1 MSFRSLAVAYLK
13 KVYPAVTTAQL
24 RDTAAAAKLA
34 GGFMATLSIFSV
46 HERRYVES
54 TAEISNAWANS
65 RSLVVI
71 MPAVNDGMRK
81 KNTSMAAA
89 SFWLITMWYSS

>member
-1 MSFRSLAVAYLK
+1 MSFKSLAVAYRK
-13 KVYPAVTTAQL
+13 NVYPAVVRAQR
-24 RDTAAAAKLA
+24 RDTAAPAKLA
-34 GGFMATLSIFSV
+34 GGFIAVPRIFSV

-54 TAEISNAWANS
+54 TAEIKIAWANS

-71 MPAVNDGMRK
+71 VPEANSIRK
-81 KNTSMAAA
+81 KNSRIAAA